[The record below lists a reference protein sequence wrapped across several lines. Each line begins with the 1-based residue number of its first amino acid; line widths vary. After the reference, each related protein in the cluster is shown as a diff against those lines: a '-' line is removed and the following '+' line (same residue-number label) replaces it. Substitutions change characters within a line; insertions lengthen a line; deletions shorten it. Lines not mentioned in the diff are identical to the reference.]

1 MSASLLR
8 SSVILNALAPASGGL
23 GTGTGTYAHHLAS
36 ELASVEGV
44 HIAAICRPDAEL
56 PHDVERI
63 TVNRLSRRPRAT
75 VIEDSIRLPLA
86 LRRARR
92 ADSVFHNL
100 AFHAPPALVHP
111 WVQTLHDVIPLA
123 LTSPDLAALRRR
135 WGRIGTRYRKAA
147 AIIAVSHHAAADGIR
162 LLGLDADR
170 IHVAYHGIDSS
181 FRLGDAAPSGP
192 PYLLVVGEYSPR
204 KGFGE
209 AISVF
214 DALADAGYPHDLV
227 VAGRVHPSSAQ
238 ELAALRSRSP
248 HAARIHLRGLVPDIV
263 TLYQGA
269 TAFLMTSRYE
279 GFGLPALEAMACGVP
294 VVAFSNSAVTEIV
307 GVGGQLVSDGDV
319 VAMTTAVR
327 HILDSPAAAVEWRER
342 GAARASEFT
351 WTRSAAVHL
360 DVYRSVAP

>member
-1 MSASLLR
+1 
-8 SSVILNALAPASGGL
+8 
-23 GTGTGTYAHHLAS
+23 
-36 ELASVEGV
+36 LASVEGV

-162 LLGLDADR
+162 LLG
-170 IHVAYHGIDSS
+170 
-181 FRLGDAAPSGP
+181 
-192 PYLLVVGEYSPR
+192 
-204 KGFGE
+204 
-209 AISVF
+209 
-214 DALADAGYPHDLV
+214 PH
-227 VAGRVHPSSAQ
+227 P
-238 ELAALRSRSP
+238 
-248 HAARIHLRGLVPDIV
+248 RGLPRD
-263 TLYQGA
+263 
-269 TAFLMTSRYE
+269 R
-279 GFGLPALEAMACGVP
+279 
-294 VVAFSNSAVTEIV
+294 
-307 GVGGQLVSDGDV
+307 
-319 VAMTTAVR
+319 
-327 HILDSPAAAVEWRER
+327 
-342 GAARASEFT
+342 
-351 WTRSAAVHL
+351 
-360 DVYRSVAP
+360 